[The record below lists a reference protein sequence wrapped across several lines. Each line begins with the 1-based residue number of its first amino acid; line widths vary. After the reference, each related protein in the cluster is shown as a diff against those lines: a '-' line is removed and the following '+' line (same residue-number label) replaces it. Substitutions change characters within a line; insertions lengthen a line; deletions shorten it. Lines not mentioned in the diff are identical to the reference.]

1 MWFSLRVASSPCSW
15 GPMSM
20 TRIRQQASSTSRGI
34 NLAFDLLR
42 RQSAPLFDVLSN
54 RGLLAALATAQST
67 SQLNGS
73 VTDPSGASV
82 DGARITLT
90 DAGTG
95 LQRTTTSNASG
106 LYQFLDVP
114 PSTYRVDASATG
126 FAPYLASKVIL
137 VVKTPST
144 LNIKFQVAGMATM
157 VTVEGQAP
165 LINRTDAS
173 LGNTI
178 EENQIAQLPIAD
190 RNVVSVAQS
199 AARCRLPWQSSG
211 CGYGHP
217 KRRSQWHAQRPIQ
230 RHPRRDWRQ
239 RSEQWLRV
247 HQRAKYAAGL
257 GRGIQGHDRQLQR

>member
-1 MWFSLRVASSPCSW
+1 
-15 GPMSM
+15 M
-20 TRIRQQASSTSRGI
+20 TRIRQQASSTLYEPWYQLGVRFVE
-34 NLAFDLLR
+34 AAKRPVVMF
-42 RQSAPLFDVLSN
+42 SAIV
-54 RGLLAALATAQST
+54 LLAALATAQST

-126 FAPYLASKVIL
+126 FAPYLAPKVIL

-178 EENQIAQLPIAD
+178 EENQIAAITD
-190 RNVVSVAQS
+190 R
-199 AARCRLPWQSSG
+199 RF
-211 CGYGHP
+211 
-217 KRRSQWHAQRPIQ
+217 
-230 RHPRRDWRQ
+230 
-239 RSEQWLRV
+239 ET
-247 HQRAKYAAGL
+247 
-257 GRGIQGHDRQLQR
+257 